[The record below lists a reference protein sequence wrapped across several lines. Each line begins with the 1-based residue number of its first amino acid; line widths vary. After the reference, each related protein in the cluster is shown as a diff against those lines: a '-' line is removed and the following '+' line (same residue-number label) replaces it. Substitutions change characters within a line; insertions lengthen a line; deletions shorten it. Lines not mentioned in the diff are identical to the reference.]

1 MEVIGMRFVRKIK
14 NGIKKAIVSIA
25 PIASAVAVYAEEA
38 GSAIDLSVL
47 TSILTAILPVFL
59 LIAVL
64 KMLFSAF
71 RDWT

>member
-1 MEVIGMRFVRKIK
+1 MRFVQKIK
-14 NGIKKAIVSIA
+14 SGIKKAVIAAAPIVST
-25 PIASAVAVYAEEA
+25 VAVFAEEA
-38 GSAIDLSVL
+38 GSSIDLSVL

-64 KMLFSAF
+64 KMLFGAF

>member
-1 MEVIGMRFVRKIK
+1 MRFVRKVK
-14 NGIKKAIVSIA
+14 GWVKKAVIAAAPIVS
-25 PIASAVAVYAEEA
+25 VAAAYAEEA
-38 GSAIDLSVL
+38 SSAIDLSVL

>member
-1 MEVIGMRFVRKIK
+1 MKSRMRFVRKIK
-14 NGIKKAIVSIA
+14 NGIKKAIVSAA
-25 PIASAVAVYAEEA
+25 PIANVVAVYAQEA
-38 GSAIDLSVL
+38 GSTIDLSVL

-64 KMLFSAF
+64 KMLFGAF

>member
-1 MEVIGMRFVRKIK
+1 MRFVRRIK
-14 NGIKKAIVSIA
+14 GWVKKAVIAVA

-64 KMLFSAF
+64 KMLFGAF

>member
-1 MEVIGMRFVRKIK
+1 MRFVRRIK
-14 NGIKKAIVSIA
+14 GWVKKAVIAVA

-38 GSAIDLSVL
+38 SAIDLSVL

>member
-1 MEVIGMRFVRKIK
+1 MRFVQKVK
-14 NGIKKAIVSIA
+14 GWVKKAIVSA
-25 PIASAVAVYAEEA
+25 LPAVSTVAVYAQEA
-38 GSAIDLSVL
+38 SSTIDLSVL

-64 KMLFSAF
+64 RMLFGAF

>member
-1 MEVIGMRFVRKIK
+1 MKSGMRFVRKIK
-14 NGIKKAIVSIA
+14 NGIKKAIVSA
-25 PIASAVAVYAEEA
+25 LPAVSTVAVYAQEA
-38 GSAIDLSVL
+38 GSTIDLSVL

-64 KMLFSAF
+64 KMLFGAF